1 MLTHRVGILRAQF
14 GILGGGAVH
23 SAAFQS
29 FVSTHVRIDETSFDE
44 NPNGEQEHRDSNN
57 N

>member
-14 GILGGGAVH
+14 GVLGGGAVY
-23 SAAFQS
+23 SAALQS

-44 NPNGEQEHRDSNN
+44 NPNGE
-57 N
+57 

>member
-1 MLTHRVGILRAQF
+1 MLTHCVGIFRAQF

-23 SAAFQS
+23 AATLQS

-44 NPNGEQEHRDSNN
+44 NPNGE
-57 N
+57 